1 MTRNT
6 NAWFALIILSAI
18 NLTNFFDRLI
28 IGAVAEP
35 IRLEFALSDTSLG
48 LLATAFTLVYAVV
61 GVPFGR
67 LADKFSRKHI
77 VAGGVFVWSLLTAV
91 SGFAQSYVQI
101 FAIRL
106 GVGVGE
112 ASFAPAATSLIGDLF
127 PAEKRARAMSIFMLG
142 LPIGIAMSFLISG
155 SVAKAYGWRAA
166 FFVAGIPGLFLA
178 ALSLL
183 IKAPKIET
191 TVSAPIEESVS
202 SPYRTVLSSKVML
215 WIIASG
221 ALHNFSLYALS
232 SFITPYLMRYFELNI
247 RDANI
252 AAMVINGVLTLPG
265 LLLGGYLGDFVKAK
279 RKNGALILVALTSLA
294 SAPFFFLAVNA
305 GRTSLYLF
313 LTTMGI
319 GFMLMYFYYAIIYS
333 TIQDIMPVNLRG
345 TAMSIYFM
353 TMYILG
359 GALGPLSIGLLS
371 DHFTRNAA
379 SIAGIVEL
387 TSVALEPFRAQGLRN
402 AMYIVPVISLLLAFV
417 MWMAA
422 RNLGRKDAE
431 TSGFS
436 G

>member
-1 MTRNT
+1 MSKNS

-48 LLATAFTLVYAVV
+48 LLATAFTLIYAVV

-77 VAGGVFVWSLLTAV
+77 VAGGVFIWSLLTAA
-91 SGFAQSYVQI
+91 SGFAQSYAQI

-142 LPIGIAMSFLISG
+142 LPIGIAMSFFISG

-166 FFVAGIPGLFLA
+166 FFVAGIPGLVLA
-178 ALSLL
+178 FAYLL
-183 IKAPKIET
+183 KKVPLKEAAGVVPK
-191 TVSAPIEESVS
+191 VESVR
-202 SPYRTVLSSKVML
+202 SPFRTVLSSKVML

-232 SFITPYLMRYFELNI
+232 SFITPYLMRYFELDI
-247 RDANI
+247 RNANI

-265 LLLGGYLGDFVKAK
+265 LLLGGYLGDLVKGT

-305 GRTSLYLF
+305 DRTSVNLF
-313 LTTMGI
+313 LITMGI
-319 GFMLMYFYYAIIYS
+319 GFMLMYFYYAIVYS
-333 TIQDIMPVNLRG
+333 TIQDITPVNLRG

-353 TMYILG
+353 AMYILG

-371 DHFTRNAA
+371 DHFTRKAA

-387 TSVALEPFRAQGLRN
+387 TSVSLEPFRAQGLRT

-422 RNLGRKDAE
+422 RHLSRSQPE
-431 TSGFS
+431 TSMIDG
-436 G
+436 